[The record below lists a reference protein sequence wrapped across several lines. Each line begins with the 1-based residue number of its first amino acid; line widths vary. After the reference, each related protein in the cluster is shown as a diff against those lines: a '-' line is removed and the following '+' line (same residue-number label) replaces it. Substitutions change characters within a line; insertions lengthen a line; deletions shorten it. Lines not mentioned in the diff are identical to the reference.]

1 MRTVTLS
8 IPQLAL
14 LVATRAMGSAG
25 MALLLGDRLD
35 RSQRKAVGTTLAA
48 VGVLTTLPL
57 LAEVVSAN
65 RAHQS
70 GAPDRANGPASWDDT
85 ERRDRPTASIAR

>member
-14 LVATRAMGSAG
+14 LVATRAMGAAG
-25 MALLLGDRLD
+25 IALLLASRLD
-35 RSQRKAVGTTLAA
+35 RGQRKAVGTTLAA
-48 VGVLTTLPL
+48 VGVLTTFPL

-65 RAHQS
+65 RAQHP
-70 GAPDRANGPASWDDT
+70 GTPDRAASREDA
-85 ERRDRPTASIAR
+85 EHREQPLPSTAR